1 MQDELNALQPK
12 LVETSAVT
20 EKLMVKIE
28 QETIQVESQK
38 EIVAADEAV
47 ANEAAAVA
55 QVTFAII
62 LISYNL

>member
-28 QETIQVESQK
+28 QDTIQVESQK

-55 QVTFAII
+55 QVTITI
-62 LISYNL
+62 QLISINF